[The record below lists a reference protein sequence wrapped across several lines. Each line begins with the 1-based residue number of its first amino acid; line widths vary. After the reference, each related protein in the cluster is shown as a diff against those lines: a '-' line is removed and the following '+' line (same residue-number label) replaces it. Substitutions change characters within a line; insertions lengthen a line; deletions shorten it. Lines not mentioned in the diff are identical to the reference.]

1 MTKRIFLIGHPVGH
15 SVSPAFQQ
23 AALDHHS
30 IDARYEA
37 MDVPEPSLSEAINS
51 LRDPD
56 VLGANVT
63 VPHKEAVIPF
73 LDSVME
79 EARLIGA
86 VNTIEN
92 RDGILVGHNTDAKG
106 FLTALRE
113 EAGFDP
119 RGKTA
124 LVLGAGG
131 SSKAVTVALAGEGV
145 ESIVVANRTLNR
157 AVALVESI
165 RRMGVSAEAI
175 PLSEDSLR
183 PAASVSHLIVNC
195 TSLGMTGGPGEGET
209 PISAGIIP
217 PQTLVCDLVYNPR
230 VTPLLREAG
239 KAGAQTLGGLPMLVY
254 QGAAA
259 FEIWTGVDAPV
270 RVMFSAAEEALAA
283 RQLPGL

>member
-1 MTKRIFLIGHPVGH
+1 M
-15 SVSPAFQQ
+15 
-23 AALDHHS
+23 
-30 IDARYEA
+30 
-37 MDVPEPSLSEAINS
+37 PESSLSEAINS

-63 VPHKEAVIPF
+63 VPHKEAVIPI
-73 LDSVME
+73 LDSVIE

-92 RDGILVGHNTDAKG
+92 RNGILVGHNTDTKG

-113 EAGFDP
+113 EAQFDP

-165 RRMGVSAEAI
+165 RRMEYRLKRF
-175 PLSEDSLR
+175 P
-183 PAASVSHLIVNC
+183 
-195 TSLGMTGGPGEGET
+195 
-209 PISAGIIP
+209 
-217 PQTLVCDLVYNPR
+217 
-230 VTPLLREAG
+230 
-239 KAGAQTLGGLPMLVY
+239 
-254 QGAAA
+254 
-259 FEIWTGVDAPV
+259 
-270 RVMFSAAEEALAA
+270 
-283 RQLPGL
+283 